1 MRSSPS
7 GLSGLAPLLPLR
19 NNEVPIR
26 ASELQEL
33 LSWTLHEPDGLDG
46 WEKEAVSDLTVYR
59 LTETDEANPGRPVER
74 GRCEVVLDAPIETVF
89 ALVDDPK
96 QRATWDDIVG
106 QSMQKYKSRG
116 HSFVSFTLEGLMGL
130 AAENFF
136 LWDAQQAYDRDG
148 IECEANALWSY
159 VVLWQPAA
167 ISWEGLPPHEG
178 CYKPAAFGIGIVRH
192 GSAPDTKTRV
202 VAMARVQFF
211 NSMLQYFLP
220 SIMRSVLS
228 SQSQRLLQRISQINA
243 DVQESKSVQQLGI
256 RGLQRIS
263 QSAIPVVP
271 AQAAQTQSKGSAD
284 KDDAF
289 LLDMP
294 EELRQ
299 EIARKRESF
308 DKKTVVVK
316 AESKPD
322 PSAKRRAS
330 DLERD
335 IEAAVN
341 QEAQGRRTSNE
352 PNKMIDIDDV
362 APSGVISKVDGFMFS
377 GATGDAVPASAD
389 DKAELEQSP
398 QSRQNQSAVRRKLEL
413 PNGLQ
418 DAAAE
423 LGVSIGLG
431 LGRVTSLADEKDK
444 NETIHQDVSSR
455 STLPSG
461 SEGGLRHRLA
471 SMQSKWLQDV
481 SEVREEW
488 NNFEDMYAKIKEN
501 ELKKLRGTNSWL
513 FHLIKESSAADFLPP
528 PWRLNSGLV
537 EGEDGEPAELAQEL
551 SSTRTL

>member
-1 MRSSPS
+1 MRILQGSHASSCDS
-7 GLSGLAPLLPLR
+7 SFIFH
-19 NNEVPIR
+19 PI
-26 ASELQEL
+26 
-33 LSWTLHEPDGLDG
+33 G
-46 WEKEAVSDLTVYR
+46 
-59 LTETDEANPGRPVER
+59 
-74 GRCEVVLDAPIETVF
+74 
-89 ALVDDPK
+89 
-96 QRATWDDIVG
+96 
-106 QSMQKYKSRG
+106 
-116 HSFVSFTLEGLMGL
+116 
-130 AAENFF
+130 
-136 LWDAQQAYDRDG
+136 
-148 IECEANALWSY
+148 
-159 VVLWQPAA
+159 
-167 ISWEGLPPHEG
+167 
-178 CYKPAAFGIGIVRH
+178 
-192 GSAPDTKTRV
+192 
-202 VAMARVQFF
+202 
-211 NSMLQYFLP
+211 
-220 SIMRSVLS
+220 
-228 SQSQRLLQRISQINA
+228 
-243 DVQESKSVQQLGI
+243 
-256 RGLQRIS
+256 GLQRIS

-271 AQAAQTQSKGSAD
+271 AQAAQTAQTQSKGSAD

-294 EELRQ
+294 EGLRQ

-308 DKKTVVVK
+308 DKKTVAVK

-330 DLERD
+330 DLEKD
-335 IEAAVN
+335 IEAAVD
-341 QEAQGRRTSNE
+341 QEAQGRIASNE
-352 PNKMIDIDDV
+352 SNKMIDIDDV

-389 DKAELEQSP
+389 DKLEQSP

-461 SEGGLRHRLA
+461 SEEGLRHRLA

-537 EGEDGEPAELAQEL
+537 EGEDGEQAELAQEL